1 MTFNLLP
8 QLTERS
14 TNKEDEDEGS
24 PVDDV
29 GVEIDDESD
38 VNFDVEEGE
47 GDGLVLLST
56 PRNLMASSEV
66 DPVTSKS
73 GGGEDRDEEAAS
85 TVVPPAVEAV
95 ITAMNA
101 KWEERFN
108 RVVELLSSSSSDHTG
123 KRLHAALSEGEVS
136 SPNSPAGPSKR
147 TKITA
152 FASEEE
158 WGGQCD
164 ERDRQTVDSGDVEL
178 DDEEELLCSGGAQE
192 KNSGELEAKAFLAEI
207 ETGFVVHPEKSMCEP
222 SKVIQYLG
230 VIINSDSMTLKLTEK
245 RANILVD
252 TCSELLQG
260 RQCIIRDVAVV
271 VGKMVSSFPA
281 KKYGPLYYRHLDR
294 DKNVALNRNRRNFDA
309 LMTLSDRSRY
319 ELQWNFGGAGLADT
333 DVVPFGSPAFMQT
346 THSPSLQEGPPSPP
360 RLTRNDSST
369 AFAEE
374 TGPAGLQSLRSR
386 FEATGLN
393 DDAIH
398 FVMNSWRPNTAK
410 SYSTYIKKWLDYI
423 ASNNIQDIMIATFAN
438 FLSTLYIHGNGYSTI
453 NLARSAVAAFLAPGG
468 FVGFGTHPIIT
479 KLLRGV
485 FHKRPALSK
494 YTSTWNVDVVIKFLS
509 EWPDLN
515 VMTLKQLT
523 LRLVM
528 LLCLLSGQ
536 RGETIYKIR
545 VNDISFHDNNC
556 FMVFSSLLKTSNPR
570 RHLQPLELRSFTNKR
585 LCVVSHL
592 QHYLAVT
599 QDFRLGDQLFLTYIK
614 PHRPIARGTLSRWI
628 KMILKMAGVNTDVYS
643 AHSTRV
649 ASTSAAM
656 VRNVPLDVILRSAGW
671 SKKSTFEKFY
681 FRNIPSCE
689 PNFTDN
695 VSGACFANAIL
706 SKGT

>member
-1 MTFNLLP
+1 MSDNTTAVASINHMGTNHSVENNEETWKLWTWCIDQKIWISAAHVPGKHSVVADRESRHRNLDSEW
-8 QLTERS
+8 QLNCHDLTRALELLNFEPHVDLFAS
-14 TNKEDEDEGS
+14 TRNAQYEDFVSFQPETNALA
-24 PVDDV
+24 VDAFSLNWKHLQFYAFPPLQLDCT
-29 GVEIDDESD
+29 GAT
-38 VNFDVEEGE
+38 E
-47 GDGLVLLST
+47 GDG
-56 PRNLMASSEV
+56 
-66 DPVTSKS
+66 
-73 GGGEDRDEEAAS
+73 
-85 TVVPPAVEAV
+85 
-95 ITAMNA
+95 
-101 KWEERFN
+101 
-108 RVVELLSSSSSDHTG
+108 
-123 KRLHAALSEGEVS
+123 RLCH
-136 SPNSPAGPSKR
+136 
-147 TKITA
+147 
-152 FASEEE
+152 
-158 WGGQCD
+158 
-164 ERDRQTVDSGDVEL
+164 
-178 DDEEELLCSGGAQE
+178 
-192 KNSGELEAKAFLAEI
+192 
-207 ETGFVVHPEKSMCEP
+207 
-222 SKVIQYLG
+222 
-230 VIINSDSMTLKLTEK
+230 
-245 RANILVD
+245 
-252 TCSELLQG
+252 
-260 RQCIIRDVAVV
+260 
-271 VGKMVSSFPA
+271 
-281 KKYGPLYYRHLDR
+281 
-294 DKNVALNRNRRNFDA
+294 RNFA
-309 LMTLSDRSRY
+309 
-319 ELQWNFGGAGLADT
+319 GAGLADT

-346 THSPSLQEGPPSPP
+346 THPPSLQEGPPSPP

-374 TGPAGLQSLRSR
+374 TGPAGLQSLRTR

-398 FVMNSWRPNTAK
+398 LVMNSWRPNTAK

-423 ASNNIQDIMIATFAN
+423 AANNIQDITIATFAN

-453 NLARSAVAAFLAPGG
+453 NLARSAVAASLAPDG

-485 FHKRPALSK
+485 FHKRPALPK
-494 YTSTWNVDVVIKFLS
+494 YTSTWNVDVMIKFLS

-556 FMVFSSLLKTSNPR
+556 FIVFSSLLKTSNPR
-570 RHLQPLELRSFTNKR
+570 RHLQPLELRYFTNER

-599 QDFRLGDQLFLTYIK
+599 QDIRLGDQLFLTYIK

-628 KMILKMAGVNTDVYS
+628 KMILKMAGVNTEVYS

-649 ASTSAAM
+649 VSTSAAM

-695 VSGACFANAIL
+695 VSGACFACCVALVPHWLKSHGNIL
-706 SKGT
+706 PQG